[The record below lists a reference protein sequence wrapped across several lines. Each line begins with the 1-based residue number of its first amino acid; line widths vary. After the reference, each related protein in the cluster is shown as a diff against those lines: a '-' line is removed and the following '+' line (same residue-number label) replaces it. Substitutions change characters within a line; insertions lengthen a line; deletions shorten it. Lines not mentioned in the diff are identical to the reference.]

1 MTGLSNNENGNSQNI
16 VEGDF
21 RSLFE
26 THPSPMW
33 VYDPASLRFLIVN
46 KAAQDLYGYSL
57 AEFADK
63 TVLDLRPDYEKQRML
78 DAVQSRS
85 DMEKAE
91 RWEHLKSNGEIFQ
104 VLTYGREVRLEG
116 RKAILAIVQ
125 DRSELNAAQRETVAT
140 RTLLDSI
147 VDNLPVGVFVKDM
160 QEDGRYISFNEACG
174 VITGLSPGQALNKT
188 DRLLFP
194 AEQAAKFRHQD
205 ERAFVAASITLVDE
219 EIERLDGTRATLRTV
234 RRPLPSAD
242 GRQARYLVGII
253 QDVTE
258 ERHVEARLE
267 QLAMHDALTGLPN
280 RASFT
285 DHIRR
290 RMEDTSTPA
299 PFALLYVD
307 VDHFKNINDSIG
319 HPAGDTLLCEIAKCL
334 LALKEEKDFV
344 ARLGGDEFAVLLDL
358 GKTYKRALTFA
369 ERFFSALQTPVD
381 LDGIREY
388 VSCSI
393 GIALG
398 PKDGDTVDALMRSA
412 DLALYAAKDAG
423 RSTYR
428 TYRSDMRIAAE
439 LRHSLA
445 TELRQAIADQQF
457 EVHYQPIVQL
467 KTGKLTGFE
476 ALVRWRHP
484 TRGLV
489 PPAEFIPVAEE
500 NGLISQIGEYVMRE
514 ACARAAQWPG
524 HLKIAVNI
532 SVSQFRDSA
541 LLETI
546 ISVLHETAL
555 PPERLEIEVTES
567 VFLAENIQGI
577 PMLKA
582 MKALGVRIA
591 IDDFGTGY
599 SSLSYLRTFPFDK
612 IKLDKS
618 FVSGI
623 QIEAGGLAIAR
634 AVVGIA
640 KGFKATALAEG
651 VETEQ
656 QLRLLR
662 AEGFNEAQG
671 FLLGKPMLAE
681 EAEAMISQEGNRGG
695 RRIA

>member
-1 MTGLSNNENGNSQNI
+1 
-16 VEGDF
+16 
-21 RSLFE
+21 
-26 THPSPMW
+26 MW
-33 VYDPASLRFLIVN
+33 VYDPQSLRFLIVN

-57 AEFADK
+57 AEFAGK
-63 TVLDLRPDYEKQRML
+63 TVLDIRPDYEKQRML
-78 DAVQSRS
+78 DAVQNRS
-85 DMEKAE
+85 DMEIAE
-91 RWEHLKSNGEIFQ
+91 RWEHLKSNGEIFH
-104 VLTYGREVRLEG
+104 VLTYGREVRVEG
-116 RKAILAIVQ
+116 RNAILAIVQ
-125 DRSELNAAQRETVAT
+125 DRTELNAAQREALAAKN
-140 RTLLDSI
+140 LLDSI

-160 QEDGRYISFNEACG
+160 QDDGRYISFNEACA
-174 VITGLSPGQALNKT
+174 VITGLSPGEALNRT
-188 DRLLFP
+188 DRTLFP
-194 AEQAAKFRHQD
+194 AEQAAKFRSQD
-205 ERAFVAASITLVDE
+205 EWAFASSSTTLIEE
-219 EIERLDGTRATLRTV
+219 EIERLDGTVGTLRTI
-234 RRPLPSAD
+234 RRTLPSAD
-242 GRQARYLVGII
+242 GRRPRYLVGII

-290 RMEDTSTPA
+290 RLDDA
-299 PFALLYVD
+299 AIRGPFALLYVD
-307 VDHFKNINDSIG
+307 VDHFKHVNDSIG

-334 LALKEEKDFV
+334 LDLKEEKDFV

-358 GKTYKRALTFA
+358 GENSRRALTFA
-369 ERFFSALQTPVD
+369 ERFFLALQTPVD

-398 PKDGDTVDALMRSA
+398 PKDGDTVDVLMRSA

-423 RSTYR
+423 RSPDR
-428 TYRSDMRIAAE
+428 TDTAEMRIVAE

-445 TELRQAIADQQF
+445 TELRQAIAEQQF

-500 NGLISQIGEYVMRE
+500 NGLISQIGEYVLRE
-514 ACARAAQWPG
+514 ACARAARWPG

-532 SVSQFRDSA
+532 SVSQFRDSG
-541 LLETI
+541 LLEAI
-546 ISVLHETAL
+546 ISALHETGL
-555 PPERLEIEVTES
+555 QPERLEIEVTES

-577 PMLKA
+577 PLLKA

-623 QIEAGGLAIAR
+623 QTEAGGLAIVR

-671 FLLGKPMLAE
+671 FLLGKPMPPE
-681 EAEAMISQEGNRGG
+681 EAEAMIAQEGSRGG
-695 RRIA
+695 RRLA